1 MNLKNTP
8 CKWAVTVQQINDS
21 REQLV
26 TSQICIIT
34 YSPSKFMMHKKGGK
48 EDVNNDDLMRI
59 WDWPFQE
66 TTKKKSNLCKVTE
79 SLWLWGWLGP
89 EKVLCN
95 KKILVLVVLQ
105 IFINEKS

>member
-8 CKWAVTVQQINDS
+8 CKWAVTVQQMNDS

-34 YSPSKFMMHKKGGK
+34 YSLSKLMMHKKGKKSK

-59 WDWPFQE
+59 WVAIP
-66 TTKKKSNLCKVTE
+66 
-79 SLWLWGWLGP
+79 G
-89 EKVLCN
+89 N
-95 KKILVLVVLQ
+95 KKIKLYV
-105 IFINEKS
+105 N